1 MSQVL
6 SSYNVAWPP
15 THSWCGGVIAGFM
28 VCNLVMLYN
37 EHMITLQSCE
47 VIGSMEQVY
56 TANSEA
62 FHAQRMYIEL

>member
-1 MSQVL
+1 MWHDPQ
-6 SSYNVAWPP
+6 

-28 VCNLVMLYN
+28 VFNLVMLYN
-37 EHMITLQSCE
+37 EHMYYHTELHVCE

>member
-1 MSQVL
+1 M
-6 SSYNVAWPP
+6 N
-15 THSWCGGVIAGFM
+15 TC
-28 VCNLVMLYN
+28 
-37 EHMITLQSCE
+37 ITLQSCE